1 MAPSRT
7 SAPWNW
13 RAWCCAKTRERCMA
27 SKLRALTAGSFR
39 PPPPSGGSS
48 GKYVG
53 NWRASAL
60 GLSEEAVE
68 LAAGGVEGALLVF
81 PAVVDQRSAVL
92 VDHIADKLFRS
103 DLSQRRVFVHV
114 ADDLSAENP
123 EVVDVSLDGLF
134 RQV

>member
-53 NWRASAL
+53 NWRASAPGWSEEAVEL
-60 GLSEEAVE
+60 AAGGVGVGGRGGAGAGGWGEEAVE
-68 LAAGGVEGALLVF
+68 LAAGGVEGALLLRR
-81 PAVVDQRSAVL
+81 AAMNKRATVL
-92 VDHIADKLFRS
+92 VDHVTEKPVSRL
-103 DLSQRRVFVHV
+103 LSQGG
-114 ADDLSAENP
+114 S
-123 EVVDVSLDGLF
+123 
-134 RQV
+134 

>member
-48 GKYVG
+48 GKSVG

-114 ADDLSAENP
+114 ARMISPPRIQRLSTCLWM
-123 EVVDVSLDGLF
+123 V
-134 RQV
+134 

>member
-53 NWRASAL
+53 KWRASAR
-60 GLSEEAVE
+60 GWSEEAVE
-68 LAAGGVEGALLVF
+68 LAAGGVEGALLLRR
-81 PAVVDQRSAVL
+81 AAMNKRATVL
-92 VDHIADKLFRS
+92 VDHVTEKSVSRL
-103 DLSQRRVFVHV
+103 LSQGG
-114 ADDLSAENP
+114 S
-123 EVVDVSLDGLF
+123 
-134 RQV
+134 

>member
-68 LAAGGVEGALLVF
+68 LAAGGVEGALLLLR
-81 PAVVDQRSAVL
+81 AAMNKRATVL
-92 VDHIADKLFRS
+92 VDHVTEKPVSRL
-103 DLSQRRVFVHV
+103 LSQGGSQCRSRMI
-114 ADDLSAENP
+114 SPPSNQR
-123 EVVDVSLDGLF
+123 LF
-134 RQV
+134 T